1 MSVITVNDIAT
12 IYGGLIIIKVIGTD
26 KMLWFGSTT
35 ALTRDN
41 PYRKLEIQRMT
52 SVKHNVV
59 TLYVSQT
66 KDTN

>member
-26 KMLWFGSTT
+26 NMLWFGAIS
-35 ALTRDN
+35 ALKRDN

-59 TLYVSQT
+59 TLYVSQIT
-66 KDTN
+66 DTN

>member
-1 MSVITVNDIAT
+1 MNVITVNDIAT

-26 KMLWFGSTT
+26 NMLWFGAIS
-35 ALTRDN
+35 ALKRDN

-52 SVKHNVV
+52 SVKHNIV

-66 KDTN
+66 TDTN

>member
-12 IYGGLIIIKVIGTD
+12 IYDGLVMIKIIGTD
-26 KMLWFGSTT
+26 DMLWFGATS
-35 ALTRDN
+35 ALSRNN

-66 KDTN
+66 TDTN

>member
-26 KMLWFGSTT
+26 NMLWFGAIS
-35 ALTRDN
+35 ALKRDN
-41 PYRKLEIQRMT
+41 PYRKLEIHRMT
-52 SVKHNVV
+52 SVKHNIV

-66 KDTN
+66 TDTN